1 MTQLSPNT
9 MPYQQMI
16 HKVGQLIAS
25 INSSVLPSKEQIA
38 EQYLKILNEIKAEI
52 GGPMSSY
59 DPYIKGES
67 PRSEKFNKF
76 FVDYAHDVSIL
87 SKQIDYLN
95 AKTIDIFNLFSK
107 EIEGEKRFSERV
119 ASKCK
124 VLQMYSKSPA
134 DDIVYI
140 GDSFENDDLFDYTK
154 IRKDTNPLV
163 RNGFIS
169 FPIQSSKRWAINNI
183 EVVSGNGFIGNSHQ
197 VLKSVNDDNTSSYKY
212 VFQDSKTLNN
222 LRSIGD
228 SNPLSYFEYESIS
241 VDKTSSRPQPTIPA
255 QENEFKYLK
264 SEANSSNANQ
274 SNLIDWSSH
283 PEEDPLNLK
292 ISLISSS
299 PQVANSIDIVPYF
312 GSSKYVEVTEVVVFS
327 KDGSSQNVLKDT
339 IYIGS
344 SLVPLNLD
352 LAKNYFYNK
361 ATVKFNEKEIIK
373 IEIGLRQPNH
383 SNIEIKHVYW
393 KPSSS
398 NSNNPFGGLSRFN
411 PDALSRDIYET
422 IRYNKYELIPTISNP
437 TRYKTSTQNIKTVNV
452 TLKKKPTSLK
462 AYFIVASVISNSA
475 TPEYSNLYFNNWIIN
490 QNSEFDDKREAQFKT
505 EIEKDED
512 GYITKNYD
520 SIEAA
525 QEDYQD
531 LIGRYISSTPYSTDE
546 FTLVDISIVEQ
557 SFTPTEK
564 EVNYRVSVEQ
574 GEEIYNAKRWAIGLR
589 DIDVYREVYQD
600 EMEIVSFP
608 FKFDHPVES
617 VMLDVEASIEPSLA
631 GRTIIQTYV
640 SVDQGSNW
648 IEVSPVQLDFTG
660 IPEVLFFNQ
669 SILDE
674 YRLSGASYLS
684 YPLIPKEV
692 KDVVVKIVAKKNS
705 NYNFSPYIYSYKVI
719 AKVKRS

>member
-490 QNSEFDDKREAQFKT
+490 QNSEFDDNREAQFKT

-640 SVDQGSNW
+640 SVDRGSNW

>member
-490 QNSEFDDKREAQFKT
+490 QNSEFDDNREAQFKT